1 MNTVDITVNGALQ
14 RATVEPRT
22 SLADF
27 LRDDLGLTG
36 THIGCEHGICGACTV
51 LINGEIS
58 RSCITYAVTCDGA
71 NIRTIE
77 GLDDD
82 PLMEALRQAFS
93 EEHALQ
99 CGYCTPGMLI
109 TARDVIARH
118 KQLTPDTIRRH
129 MSGNLCRCTG
139 YRGIVNAI
147 ARVANDPATNRQAL
161 PITGLGPAP
170 GPDKH
175 HPTDPETSSSNTR
188 VRPTHAPE
196 TLLAP
201 SLTNPVATPTS
212 TPDDWLTVQQTF
224 SLPHPLSKVW
234 ALVSDPEQVCD
245 ALPGIALD
253 GPAIDGKVRGKA
265 AIKLG
270 PIAPTFAFT
279 GTYQIEENDR
289 KAIMTG
295 DGNDRRTRSR
305 VKGRAQTQLI
315 DLGNESTEVRF
326 EIAYVMSGPLAQFGR
341 LGLVQDLIAR
351 MTKRFAHNVETALSN
366 GNDSNTPTPTGLWQ
380 GWWLTCCHTARRL
393 MGRKNT

>member
-1 MNTVDITVNGALQ
+1 MNTVDITVNDALQ

-27 LRDDLGLTG
+27 LRDTLGLTG

-71 NIRTIE
+71 NIQTIE

-82 PLMEALRQAFS
+82 PLMDALRQAFS

-109 TARDVIARH
+109 TARDVITRH
-118 KQLTPDTIRRH
+118 EQLTLDTIRRH

-147 ARVANDPATNRQAL
+147 ARVANDSATKRL
-161 PITGLGPAP
+161 GSPITGLGPAP

-175 HPTDPETSSSNTR
+175 LHSDPETSSIAR
-188 VRPTHAPE
+188 VPPTHAPE
-196 TLLAP
+196 TLSAP
-201 SLTNPVATPTS
+201 PLTNPITTATS
-212 TPDDWLTVQQTF
+212 TLDDWLTVQQTF

-234 ALVSDPEQVCD
+234 ALVSDPERVCD

-253 GPAIDGKVRGKA
+253 GPSIDGKVRGKA

-279 GTYQIEENDR
+279 GTYEIEENSH

-295 DGNDRRTRSR
+295 DGSARRPRSR

-315 DLGNESTEVRF
+315 DLGNEGTEVRF

-351 MTKRFAHNVETALSN
+351 MTKGFAHNVETALSHR
-366 GNDSNTPTPTGLWQ
+366 NDANAPPPT
-380 GWWLTCCHTARRL
+380 A
-393 MGRKNT
+393 GRKDT

>member
-147 ARVANDPATNRQAL
+147 ARVANDPATNRHKS

-175 HPTDPETSSSNTR
+175 HQTGPDTSSNAR

-279 GTYQIEENDR
+279 GTYEIEENSH

>member
-14 RATVEPRT
+14 HATVEPRT

-36 THIGCEHGICGACTV
+36 THLGCEHGICGACTV
-51 LINGEIS
+51 LINGEIG

-71 NIRTIE
+71 NIQTIE

-82 PLMEALRQAFS
+82 PLMEALRQAFF

-118 KQLTPDTIRRH
+118 EQLTPDTIRRH

-147 ARVANDPATNRQAL
+147 ARVANDPATNRQET

-170 GPDKH
+170 GPNKH
-175 HPTDPETSSSNTR
+175 HQTGPDTSSSAR

-196 TLLAP
+196 TLSAP
-201 SLTNPVATPTS
+201 PLTHPIATPTS
-212 TPDDWLTVQQTF
+212 TPDDWLCVQQTF
-224 SLPHPLSKVW
+224 SLPHPLSRVW
-234 ALVSDPEQVCD
+234 ALVSDPERVCD

-253 GPAIDGKVRGKA
+253 GPAVDGKVRGQA
-265 AIKLG
+265 TIKLG

-279 GTYQIEENDR
+279 GTYQIEENAR

-315 DLGNESTEVRF
+315 DLGNEGTEVRF

-341 LGLVQDLIAR
+341 LGLVQDLITR
-351 MTKRFAHNVETALSN
+351 MTKRFAHNVEAALSHRS
-366 GNDSNTPTPTGLWQ
+366 DSNAPAPASLWQ
-380 GWWLTCCHTARRL
+380 GWWLACCHAARRL
-393 MGRKNT
+393 TGRKDT

>member
-14 RATVEPRT
+14 HATVEPRT

-36 THIGCEHGICGACTV
+36 THLGCEHGICGACTV

-71 NIRTIE
+71 NIQTIE

-109 TARDVIARH
+109 TARDVITRH
-118 KQLTPDTIRRH
+118 EQLTLDTIRRH

-147 ARVANDPATNRQAL
+147 ARVANDSATNRQES
-161 PITGLGPAP
+161 PITDLGPAP

-175 HPTDPETSSSNTR
+175 HQTGRETSSSAR
-188 VRPTHAPE
+188 VRPTHTPQTLSAP
-196 TLLAP
+196 P
-201 SLTNPVATPTS
+201 LTNPIATATS
-212 TPDDWLTVQQTF
+212 TLDDWLTVQQTF

-234 ALVSDPEQVCD
+234 ALVSDPERVCD

-253 GPAIDGKVRGKA
+253 GPAVDGNVRGKA

-279 GTYQIEENDR
+279 GTYEIEENSH

-295 DGNDRRTRSR
+295 DGSDRRTRSR

-315 DLGNESTEVRF
+315 DLGNEGTEVRF

-351 MTKRFAHNVETALSN
+351 MTKRFAHNVEEALDSRN
-366 GNDSNTPTPTGLWQ
+366 GISPPVSTGLWQ
-380 GWWLTCCHTARRL
+380 QCWRVCCRTARHL
-393 MGRKNT
+393 IGGKDA

>member
-175 HPTDPETSSSNTR
+175 HQTDPETSSSNTR

-253 GPAIDGKVRGKA
+253 GPAVDGKVRGKA

>member
-1 MNTVDITVNGALQ
+1 MNTVDITVNGDLQ

-27 LRDDLGLTG
+27 LRDTLGLTG

-71 NIRTIE
+71 NIQTIE

-109 TARDVIARH
+109 TARDVITRH
-118 KQLTPDTIRRH
+118 EQLTLDTIRRH

-147 ARVANDPATNRQAL
+147 ARVANDSATNRQES

-175 HPTDPETSSSNTR
+175 HQTVPETSSIAR

-196 TLLAP
+196 TLSAP
-201 SLTNPVATPTS
+201 PLTNPIATATS
-212 TPDDWLTVQQTF
+212 TLDDWLTVQQTF

-234 ALVSDPEQVCD
+234 ALVSDPERVCD

-253 GPAIDGKVRGKA
+253 GPAVDGKVRGKA

-279 GTYQIEENDR
+279 GTYEIEENSH

-295 DGNDRRTRSR
+295 DGSDRRTRSR

-315 DLGNESTEVRF
+315 DLGNEGTEVRF

-351 MTKRFAHNVETALSN
+351 MTKRFAHNVETALSHR
-366 GNDSNTPTPTGLWQ
+366 NDANALTPTGLWQ
-380 GWWLTCCHTARRL
+380 GWWLACCHAARRL
-393 MGRKNT
+393 AGRKDT

>member
-1 MNTVDITVNGALQ
+1 MNTVDITVNDALQ

-27 LRDDLGLTG
+27 LRDSLGLTG
-36 THIGCEHGICGACTV
+36 THIGCEHGICGACTI

-71 NIRTIE
+71 NVQTIE

-82 PLMEALRQAFS
+82 PLMETLRQAFS

-109 TARDVIARH
+109 TARDMIARH
-118 KQLTPDTIRRH
+118 EQLTPDTIRRH
-129 MSGNLCRCTG
+129 LSGNICRCTG

-147 ARVANDPATNRQAL
+147 ARVANDPATNRQGS

-175 HPTDPETSSSNTR
+175 QQTGPETSSSAQ
-188 VRPTHAPE
+188 VHPTHAPE
-196 TLLAP
+196 TLSAP
-201 SLTNPVATPTS
+201 PLTNPIATATS
-212 TPDDWLTVQQTF
+212 TLDDWLTVQQTF

-234 ALVSDPEQVCD
+234 ALVSDPERVCD

-253 GPAIDGKVRGKA
+253 GPAVDGKVRGKA

-279 GTYQIEENDR
+279 GTYEIEENSHQ
-289 KAIMTG
+289 AIMTG
-295 DGNDRRTRSR
+295 EGNDRRTRSR

-315 DLGNESTEVRF
+315 DLGNEGTEVSF

-341 LGLVQDLIAR
+341 LGLVQDLVAR
-351 MTKRFAHNVETALSN
+351 MTTRFAHNVEKALGPRN
-366 GNDSNTPTPTGLWQ
+366 GTSPPVSTGLWQ
-380 GWWLTCCHTARRL
+380 HCWHICCRAARRL
-393 MGRKNT
+393 TGGKDA

>member
-14 RATVEPRT
+14 RTTVEPRT

-27 LRDDLGLTG
+27 LRDSLALTG

-71 NIRTIE
+71 NIQTIE

-109 TARDVIARH
+109 TARDVITRH
-118 KQLTPDTIRRH
+118 EQLTLDTIRRH

-147 ARVANDPATNRQAL
+147 ARVANDSATNRQES

-175 HPTDPETSSSNTR
+175 HQTDPETSSIAR

-196 TLLAP
+196 TLSAP
-201 SLTNPVATPTS
+201 PLTNPIATATS
-212 TPDDWLTVQQTF
+212 TLDDWLTVQQTF

-234 ALVSDPEQVCD
+234 ALVSDPERVCD

-253 GPAIDGKVRGKA
+253 GPAVDGNVRGKA

-270 PIAPTFAFT
+270 PIAPTFAFI
-279 GTYQIEENDR
+279 GTYEIEENSH

-295 DGNDRRTRSR
+295 DGSDRRTRSR

-315 DLGNESTEVRF
+315 DLGNEGTEVRF

-351 MTKRFAHNVETALSN
+351 MTKRFAHNVEEALDSRN
-366 GNDSNTPTPTGLWQ
+366 GISPPVSTRLWQ
-380 GWWLTCCHTARRL
+380 QCWRVCCRIARRL
-393 MGRKNT
+393 IGGQDA

>member
-175 HPTDPETSSSNTR
+175 HQTDPETSSSNTR

-366 GNDSNTPTPTGLWQ
+366 GNDANAPTPTGLWQ

>member
-1 MNTVDITVNGALQ
+1 MNTVDITVNGALRQ
-14 RATVEPRT
+14 ATIEPRT

-27 LRDDLGLTG
+27 LRDNLSLTG
-36 THIGCEHGICGACTV
+36 THLGCEHGICGACTV

-71 NIRTIE
+71 NIQTIE

-118 KQLTPDTIRRH
+118 EQLTHDTIRRH

-147 ARVANDPATNRQAL
+147 ARVAKDAATNQQES
-161 PITGLGPAP
+161 PITTLGPAP
-170 GPDKH
+170 GPD
-175 HPTDPETSSSNTR
+175 TSSNTR
-188 VRPTHAPE
+188 SRPTHAPE
-196 TLLAP
+196 TLSTPPLI
-201 SLTNPVATPTS
+201 NPITTPTS
-212 TPDDWLTVQQTF
+212 TPDDWLCVQQKF

-234 ALVSDPEQVCD
+234 ALVSDPERVCD

-253 GPAIDGKVRGKA
+253 GPAIDGNVRGKA

-279 GTYQIEENDR
+279 GTYQIEENDH

-295 DGNDRRTRSR
+295 
-305 VKGRAQTQLI
+305 
-315 DLGNESTEVRF
+315 
-326 EIAYVMSGPLAQFGR
+326 
-341 LGLVQDLIAR
+341 
-351 MTKRFAHNVETALSN
+351 N
-366 GNDSNTPTPTGLWQ
+366 GNDANTPIPTGLWQ
-380 GWWLTCCHTARRL
+380 GWWLTCYHAARRL

>member
-234 ALVSDPEQVCD
+234 ALVSDPERVCD

>member
-71 NIRTIE
+71 NIQTIE

-118 KQLTPDTIRRH
+118 EQLTLDAVRRH

-147 ARVANDPATNRQAL
+147 ARVANDPATNRQES

-175 HPTDPETSSSNTR
+175 HQTDPETSSIVR

-196 TLLAP
+196 TLSALP
-201 SLTNPVATPTS
+201 LTNPIATPTS

-234 ALVSDPEQVCD
+234 ALVSDPERVCD

-253 GPAIDGKVRGKA
+253 GPAVDGKVRGKA

-366 GNDSNTPTPTGLWQ
+366 GNDANTPIPTGLWQ
-380 GWWLTCCHTARRL
+380 GWWLTCYHAARRL

>member
-1 MNTVDITVNGALQ
+1 MNTVDITVNGDLQ

-27 LRDDLGLTG
+27 LRDSLGLTG

-71 NIRTIE
+71 NIQTIE

-82 PLMEALRQAFS
+82 PLMEALRQTFS

-109 TARDVIARH
+109 TARDVITRH
-118 KQLTPDTIRRH
+118 EQLTLDTIRRH

-147 ARVANDPATNRQAL
+147 ARVANDSATNRQES

-175 HPTDPETSSSNTR
+175 HQTDPETSSIAR

-196 TLLAP
+196 TLSAP
-201 SLTNPVATPTS
+201 PLTNPIATATS
-212 TPDDWLTVQQTF
+212 TLDDWLTVQQTF

-234 ALVSDPEQVCD
+234 ALVSDPERVCD
-245 ALPGIALD
+245 ALPGITLD
-253 GPAIDGKVRGKA
+253 GPAVDGKVHGKA

-279 GTYQIEENDR
+279 GTYEIEENSH

-295 DGNDRRTRSR
+295 DGSDRRTRSR

-315 DLGNESTEVRF
+315 DLGNEGTEVRF

-351 MTKRFAHNVETALSN
+351 MTKRFAHNVEEALDSRN
-366 GNDSNTPTPTGLWQ
+366 GISPPVSTGLWQ
-380 GWWLTCCHTARRL
+380 QCWRVCCRTARRL
-393 MGRKNT
+393 IGGKDA

>member
-14 RATVEPRT
+14 HATVEPRT

-27 LRDDLGLTG
+27 LRDSLALTG

-51 LINGEIS
+51 LINGQIS

-71 NIRTIE
+71 NIQTIE

-109 TARDVIARH
+109 TARDVITRH
-118 KQLTPDTIRRH
+118 EQLTLDTIRRH

-147 ARVANDPATNRQAL
+147 ARVANDSATNRQES

-175 HPTDPETSSSNTR
+175 HQTDPETSSIAR
-188 VRPTHAPE
+188 VHPTHAPE
-196 TLLAP
+196 TLSAP
-201 SLTNPVATPTS
+201 PLTNSVATATS
-212 TPDDWLTVQQTF
+212 TLDDWLTVQQTF

-234 ALVSDPEQVCD
+234 ALVSDPERVCD

-253 GPAIDGKVRGKA
+253 GPAVDGNVRGKA

-279 GTYQIEENDR
+279 GTYEIEENSH

-295 DGNDRRTRSR
+295 DGSDRRTRSR

-315 DLGNESTEVRF
+315 DLGNEGTEVRF

-351 MTKRFAHNVETALSN
+351 MTKRFAHNVEAALDSRN
-366 GNDSNTPTPTGLWQ
+366 GISPPVSTRLWQ
-380 GWWLTCCHTARRL
+380 QCWRICCRIARRL
-393 MGRKNT
+393 IGGQGA

>member
-1 MNTVDITVNGALQ
+1 MNTVDITVNGDLQ

-27 LRDDLGLTG
+27 LRDSLALTG

-58 RSCITYAVTCDGA
+58 RSCITYAVICDGA
-71 NIRTIE
+71 NIQTIE

-109 TARDVIARH
+109 TARDVITRH
-118 KQLTPDTIRRH
+118 EQLTLDTIRRH

-147 ARVANDPATNRQAL
+147 ARVANDSATNRQES

-175 HPTDPETSSSNTR
+175 HQTDPETSSSAR
-188 VRPTHAPE
+188 VPPTHAAPE
-196 TLLAP
+196 TLSAP
-201 SLTNPVATPTS
+201 PLTNPVATATS
-212 TPDDWLTVQQTF
+212 TLDDWLTVQQTF

-234 ALVSDPEQVCD
+234 ALVSDPERVCD

-253 GPAIDGKVRGKA
+253 GPAVDGKVRGKA

-279 GTYQIEENDR
+279 GTYEIEENSH

-295 DGNDRRTRSR
+295 DGSDRRTRSR

-315 DLGNESTEVRF
+315 DLGNEGTEVRF

-341 LGLVQDLIAR
+341 LGLVQNLVAR
-351 MTKRFAHNVETALSN
+351 MTTRFAHNVEKALDSR
-366 GNDSNTPTPTGLWQ
+366 NDANAPTP
-380 GWWLTCCHTARRL
+380 
-393 MGRKNT
+393 

>member
-1 MNTVDITVNGALQ
+1 MNTVDITVNGALRQ
-14 RATVEPRT
+14 ATIEPRT

-27 LRDDLGLTG
+27 LRDNLSLTG
-36 THIGCEHGICGACTV
+36 THLGCEHGICGACTV
-51 LINGEIS
+51 VINGEIS

-71 NIRTIE
+71 NIQTIE

-118 KQLTPDTIRRH
+118 EQLTHDTIRRH

-147 ARVANDPATNRQAL
+147 ARVANDAATYQQKS
-161 PITGLGPAP
+161 PITTLGPAP
-170 GPDKH
+170 GPEKH
-175 HPTDPETSSSNTR
+175 DQTGPDTSSNTR
-188 VRPTHAPE
+188 ALPTHAPE
-196 TLLAP
+196 TLSTPPLI
-201 SLTNPVATPTS
+201 NPITTPTS
-212 TPDDWLTVQQTF
+212 TPDDWLCVQQKF

-234 ALVSDPEQVCD
+234 ALVSDPERVCD

-253 GPAIDGKVRGKA
+253 GPAIDGNVRGKA

-295 DGNDRRTRSR
+295 DGNDRMTRSR

-341 LGLVQDLIAR
+341 LGLVQDLITR
-351 MTKRFAHNVETALSN
+351 MTKRFADNVETALSN
-366 GNDSNTPTPTGLWQ
+366 GNDAHTPIPTSLWQ
-380 GWWLTCCHTARRL
+380 GWWLTCYHAARRL

>member
-1 MNTVDITVNGALQ
+1 MNTVDITVNGDLQ

-27 LRDDLGLTG
+27 LRDTLGLTG

-71 NIRTIE
+71 NIQTIE

-109 TARDVIARH
+109 TARDVITRH
-118 KQLTPDTIRRH
+118 EQLTLDTIRRH

-147 ARVANDPATNRQAL
+147 ARVANDSATNRQES

-175 HPTDPETSSSNTR
+175 HQTGPETSSSAQ
-188 VRPTHAPE
+188 VHPTHAPE
-196 TLLAP
+196 TLSAP
-201 SLTNPVATPTS
+201 PLTNPVTTATS
-212 TPDDWLTVQQTF
+212 TLDDWLTVQQTF

-234 ALVSDPEQVCD
+234 ALVSDPERVCD

-253 GPAIDGKVRGKA
+253 GPAVDGNVRGKA

-279 GTYQIEENDR
+279 GTYEIEENSH

-295 DGNDRRTRSR
+295 DGSDRRTRSR

-315 DLGNESTEVRF
+315 DLGNEGTEVRF

-351 MTKRFAHNVETALSN
+351 MTKRFAHNVEEALDSRN
-366 GNDSNTPTPTGLWQ
+366 GISPPVSTGLWQ
-380 GWWLTCCHTARRL
+380 QCWRVCCRTARRL
-393 MGRKNT
+393 IGGKDA

>member
-27 LRDDLGLTG
+27 LRDSLALTG

-71 NIRTIE
+71 NIQTIE

-109 TARDVIARH
+109 TARDVITRH
-118 KQLTPDTIRRH
+118 EQLTLDTIRRH

-147 ARVANDPATNRQAL
+147 ARVANDSATNRQES

-175 HPTDPETSSSNTR
+175 HQTDPETSSIAR
-188 VRPTHAPE
+188 VPPTHAPQ
-196 TLLAP
+196 TLSAP
-201 SLTNPVATPTS
+201 PLTNPVATATS
-212 TPDDWLTVQQTF
+212 TLDDWLTVQQTF

-234 ALVSDPEQVCD
+234 ALVSDPERVCD

-253 GPAIDGKVRGKA
+253 GPAVDGKVHGKA

-279 GTYQIEENDR
+279 GTYEIEENSH

-315 DLGNESTEVRF
+315 DLGNEGTEVRF

-351 MTKRFAHNVETALSN
+351 MTKGFAHNVETALSHR
-366 GNDSNTPTPTGLWQ
+366 NDANAPTPTGLWQ
-380 GWWLTCCHTARRL
+380 GWWLTCCHAARRL
-393 MGRKNT
+393 AGRKDT

>member
-27 LRDDLGLTG
+27 LRDTLGLTG

-71 NIRTIE
+71 NIQTIE

-109 TARDVIARH
+109 TARDVITRH
-118 KQLTPDTIRRH
+118 EQLALDTIRRH

-147 ARVANDPATNRQAL
+147 ARVANDSATNRQES

-175 HPTDPETSSSNTR
+175 HQTGRETSSSAR

-196 TLLAP
+196 TLSAP
-201 SLTNPVATPTS
+201 PLTNPIATATS
-212 TPDDWLTVQQTF
+212 TLDDWLTVQQTF

-234 ALVSDPEQVCD
+234 ALVSDPERVCD

-253 GPAIDGKVRGKA
+253 GPAVDGKVHGKA

-279 GTYQIEENDR
+279 GTYEIEENSH

-295 DGNDRRTRSR
+295 DGSDRRTRSR

-315 DLGNESTEVRF
+315 DLGNEGTEVRF

-351 MTKRFAHNVETALSN
+351 MTKGFAHNVETALSHR
-366 GNDSNTPTPTGLWQ
+366 NDANAPTPTGLWQ
-380 GWWLTCCHTARRL
+380 GWWLACCHAARRL
-393 MGRKNT
+393 AGRKDT

>member
-1 MNTVDITVNGALQ
+1 MNTVDITVNGDLQ

-27 LRDDLGLTG
+27 LRDDLALTG

-71 NIRTIE
+71 NIQTIE

-109 TARDVIARH
+109 TARDVITRH
-118 KQLTPDTIRRH
+118 EQLTLDTIRRH

-147 ARVANDPATNRQAL
+147 ARVANDSATNRQES

-175 HPTDPETSSSNTR
+175 HQTGPETSSSAR

-196 TLLAP
+196 TLSAP
-201 SLTNPVATPTS
+201 PLTNPIATATS
-212 TPDDWLTVQQTF
+212 TLDDWLTVQQTF
-224 SLPHPLSKVW
+224 SLSHPLSKVW
-234 ALVSDPEQVCD
+234 ALVSDPERVCD

-253 GPAIDGKVRGKA
+253 GPAVDGKVRGKA
-265 AIKLG
+265 ALKLG
-270 PIAPTFAFT
+270 PIAPTFAFI
-279 GTYQIEENDR
+279 GTYEIEENSH

-295 DGNDRRTRSR
+295 DGSDRRTRSR

-315 DLGNESTEVRF
+315 DLGNEGTEVRF

-341 LGLVQDLIAR
+341 LGLVQDLVAR
-351 MTKRFAHNVETALSN
+351 MITRFAHNVEKALDPGN
-366 GNDSNTPTPTGLWQ
+366 GTSPPVSTGLWQ
-380 GWWLTCCHTARRL
+380 HCWRVCCRTARRL
-393 MGRKNT
+393 TGGKDA

>member
-1 MNTVDITVNGALQ
+1 MRTIDITVNGDLQ

-27 LRDDLGLTG
+27 LRDSIGLTG
-36 THIGCEHGICGACTV
+36 THIGCEHGICGACTI

-58 RSCITYAVTCDGA
+58 RSCITYAVTCEGA
-71 NIRTIE
+71 NVQTIE

-82 PLMEALRQAFS
+82 SLMEALRQAFS

-109 TARDVIARH
+109 TARDVITRH
-118 KQLTPDTIRRH
+118 EQLTLDTIRRH

-147 ARVANDPATNRQAL
+147 ARVANDSATNRQES

-175 HPTDPETSSSNTR
+175 HQTGPETSSSAQ
-188 VRPTHAPE
+188 VHPTHAPE
-196 TLLAP
+196 TLSAP
-201 SLTNPVATPTS
+201 PLTNPVATVTS
-212 TPDDWLTVQQTF
+212 TLDDWLTVQQTF

-234 ALVSDPEQVCD
+234 ALVSDPERVCD

-253 GPAIDGKVRGKA
+253 GPAVDGKVHGKA

-279 GTYQIEENDR
+279 GTYEIEEMSH
-289 KAIMTG
+289 KAVMTG
-295 DGNDRRTRSR
+295 DGSDRRTRSR

-315 DLGNESTEVRF
+315 DLGNEGTEVSF

-341 LGLVQDLIAR
+341 LGLVQDLVAR
-351 MTKRFAHNVETALSN
+351 MTTRFAHNVEKALDPRN
-366 GNDSNTPTPTGLWQ
+366 GTSPPVSTGLWQ
-380 GWWLTCCHTARRL
+380 HCWHICCRAARRL
-393 MGRKNT
+393 TGGKDA

>member
-147 ARVANDPATNRQAL
+147 ARVANDPATNRQAS

-175 HPTDPETSSSNTR
+175 HQTDPETSSSNTR

-234 ALVSDPEQVCD
+234 ALVSDPERVCD

-253 GPAIDGKVRGKA
+253 GPAVDGKVRGKA

-279 GTYQIEENDR
+279 GTYQIEENHR